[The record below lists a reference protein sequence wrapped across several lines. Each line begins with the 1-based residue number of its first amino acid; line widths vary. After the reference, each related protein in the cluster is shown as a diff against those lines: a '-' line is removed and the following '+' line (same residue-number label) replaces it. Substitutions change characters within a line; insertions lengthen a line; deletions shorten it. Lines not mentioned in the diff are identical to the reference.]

1 MYIPTVD
8 DFVLFY
14 GELESVEISN
24 LENASEGSVDREKI
38 QNALDTAY
46 EFIMS
51 YDSLCQLPGKI
62 ALRRAIKRL
71 NLDIARYFLDTLQ
84 RREDVTT
91 NYQNCIDFLALCVEN
106 RDGLTLLSDEEAIEL
121 GLEGINKSKSK
132 ISWSSGRRVFT
143 DNSLANYR
151 NQKLYRN

>member
-1 MYIPTVD
+1 MNYPQVD
-8 DFVLFY
+8 DFICFF

-24 LENASEGSVDREKI
+24 LENASEGSVNREKI

-91 NYQNCIDFLALCVEN
+91 NYQNCIDFLSLCIEN
-106 RDGLTLLSDEEAIEL
+106 KNDGLTLLSDEEAEEL
-121 GLEGINKSKSK
+121 GLSGINKAKLSYKT
-132 ISWSSGRRVFT
+132 GRRAFT
-143 DNSLANYR
+143 DLSLSKYR
-151 NQKLYRN
+151 NQKLYR